1 MMMVMY
7 PQMAEKVTEHL
18 LENMDCGQ
26 SLGAKGSN
34 WNKAEAALNK
44 VVFSM
49 IKQTYLPLYVQ
60 RLQS

>member
-18 LENMDCGQ
+18 LENMDSGQ
-26 SLGAKGSN
+26 SVSGKGSN
-34 WNKAEAALNK
+34 WTKAEAALNK
-44 VVFSM
+44 VMFSM